1 MEEVSLYFPG
11 EIVQGECSI
20 SVDKVSSSQDGL
32 DSDSSLCVCQQVNS
46 LFIHPRVLL
55 KRMKCAICL
64 LWGGAGDGKCM
75 CPSISNVNVCVI
87 VCLCVC
93 A

>member
-1 MEEVSLYFPG
+1 MKLFKENALYL
-11 EIVQGECSI
+11 ETKSVVAKMDLTVIV
-20 SVDKVSSSQDGL
+20 
-32 DSDSSLCVCQQVNS
+32 LCVCQQVNS

-64 LWGGAGDGKCM
+64 LWVGGGAGDGKACM

-93 A
+93 VCA